1 MNVAIAGG
9 TGFIGKVIIK
19 KLVERGHHVIALV
32 RPGSVLKINKF
43 PGTETR
49 YIYYDSPGQISK
61 TLDGGEAIINLVG
74 IIRETKNIT
83 FDFAHHTVSQLLSK
97 GAREA
102 GIRRFLQMSALG
114 VGRNIATGYFES
126 KEAGEK
132 SLKNTPDLDW
142 TIFRP
147 SIVFGPE
154 DSFVNM
160 FASMIRKAPF
170 VPVIGDGQYRMQ
182 PVWVEDVAEG
192 FAKCLE
198 MPQTIGKTY
207 DIGGP
212 EKIPFEQVLD
222 IIGKAMGKRN
232 VRKIHLPVGLM
243 RTLAKYFGKLSFFP
257 VTSDQ
262 IMMLLAES
270 TTDDLSYFKE
280 LEITPRLFAEG
291 ISEYIKPSK
300 KP

>member
-1 MNVAIAGG
+1 MNVVVAGG
-9 TGFIGKVIIK
+9 TGFIGKVVLR
-19 KLVERGHHVIALV
+19 KLVDKGHRVIALV
-32 RPGSVLKINKF
+32 RPGSVLKIVNF
-43 PGTETR
+43 SGTETR
-49 YIYYDSPGQISK
+49 YIYYDSPGQIAK
-61 TLDGGEAIINLVG
+61 TLEGGEAIINLVG
-74 IIRETKNIT
+74 IIRETKDIT
-83 FDFAHHTVSQLLSK
+83 FDFAHHTIPQFLSK

-102 GIRRFLQMSALG
+102 GIRRFVQMSALG
-114 VGRNIATGYFES
+114 VERNIATGYFES

-147 SIVFGPE
+147 SIVYGPN

-160 FASMIRKAPF
+160 FASMIRRAPF

-192 FAKCLE
+192 FVRCLE
-198 MPQTIGKTY
+198 MPQTIGQTY
-207 DIGGP
+207 EIGGP
-212 EKIPFEQVLD
+212 EKIPFEQMLD

-243 RTLAKYFGKLSFFP
+243 RTLAKSFGKLSFFP

-262 IMMLLAES
+262 IAMLLAES
-270 TTDDLSYFKE
+270 TTDDKTYFE
-280 LEITPRLFAEG
+280 DFGIAPRLFTVG
-291 ISEYIKPSK
+291 ISEYIKSNM
-300 KP
+300 